1 MVDDLLRLSILCL
14 FCDGLDRIAYR
25 IALTAARHDEPDG
38 NNGDDDGTD
47 SYQIHGVSLGGAV
60 GERKWSPCVQKVS
73 PHPVVSCEVR
83 DVGVQGGAEHPQFE
97 ENPCRMAIFAKDT
110 ADGTP
115 RAGGGKSQEPEGSSF
130 LGPKAIVEGTISGT
144 ENVLV
149 EGTVK
154 GTVNL
159 EADLR
164 IGVRGRV
171 EAKVHARTVFIEGTL
186 IGDVSAD
193 RKVELVSTA
202 RVDGNI
208 KAPKIVVAEGARFR
222 GAVDMGSEPPVI

>member
-1 MVDDLLRLSILCL
+1 MGAADEIWHSGAIINHVRRTRRNPPTVVERGRSKLR
-14 FCDGLDRIAYR
+14 
-25 IALTAARHDEPDG
+25 
-38 NNGDDDGTD
+38 
-47 SYQIHGVSLGGAV
+47 SL
-60 GERKWSPCVQKVS
+60 EFT
-73 PHPVVSCEVR
+73 E
-83 DVGVQGGAEHPQFE
+83 
-97 ENPCRMAIFAKDT
+97 
-110 ADGTP
+110 GTP
-115 RAGGGKSQEPEGSSF
+115 RAGGARSQEPEGSSF
-130 LGPKAIVEGTISGT
+130 LGPKAVIEGTISGT

-159 EADLR
+159 ESDLR

-171 EAKVHARTVFIEGTL
+171 EANVHARTVFIEGTL

-222 GAVDMGSEPPVI
+222 GAVDMGSEPPAS